1 MFTGVM
7 RVRVQENDR
16 QIAPAAFADHAGF
29 LDLLEPAD
37 RATLYAVGRKVT
49 APQGAV
55 LIYEGEPG
63 DRVIILLAGR
73 VKVTRVSEHGKESLL
88 EICDPGELLGEIS
101 YIDGDAQLGTVTA
114 LEPVELLAIPS
125 SAFRAHLERAPHIAT
140 ALLLL
145 MAQRLRETT
154 VRHAQYAGSDALGRL
169 AARLTELADR
179 YGQQCDQGLAVTLP
193 LSQDDLTAWTDA
205 SRASVAKALQTFRQ
219 LGWIET
225 HRRQIIIR
233 DREALRT
240 RAT

>member
-1 MFTGVM
+1 MFTGVTDGRM
-7 RVRVQENDR
+7 QESDR
-16 QIAPAAFADHAGF
+16 DTAPVAAADHPGF
-29 LDLLEPAD
+29 LDLLPPDD
-37 RATLYAVGRKVT
+37 RATLYAVGRKLT

-73 VKVTRVSEHGKESLL
+73 VKVTRLSEHGKESLL
-88 EICDPGELLGEIS
+88 EICDPGELLGGIS
-101 YIDGDAQLGTVTA
+101 YVDGDTQLGTVTA

-125 SAFRAHLERAPHIAT
+125 AAFRARLEQAPHIAS
-140 ALLLL
+140 ALLFLL
-145 MAQRLRETT
+145 AQRLRETT
-154 VRHAQYAGSDALGRL
+154 VRHAQYASSDALGRL

-193 LSQDDLTAWTDA
+193 LSQDDLTAWAEA

-225 HRRQIIIR
+225 RRRQIIIR
-233 DREALRT
+233 DPEALRT